1 MMTHCKT
8 RPAWAALLLA
18 TALFAPLAEAKCP
31 KTIAGVWSGLVK
43 LDSFQEGGGHT
54 DQSVALGRANFSA
67 NGTYEGSLI
76 SRNSEHPSGE
86 ISPPSPGVYTFSAT
100 TCSGQLELGGSEYR
114 FAVTNNGTMMIG
126 ILFRPEDAT
135 QKDSASFTMYRE

>member
-1 MMTHCKT
+1 MITHCNT

-18 TALFAPLAEAKCP
+18 TALFAPSAEAKCP

-43 LDSFQEGGGHT
+43 LDSFQDGVGHT
-54 DQSVALGRANFSA
+54 DQSVALARATFSA

-76 SRNSEHPSGE
+76 SRNSNDASGE
-86 ISPPSPGVYTFSAT
+86 ANPPGPGTYTFSAT
-100 TCSGQLELGGSEYR
+100 TCSGQLDLGGNDFR
-114 FAVTNNGTMMIG
+114 FVVTNNGTMMVG

-135 QKDSASFTMYRE
+135 EKDSASFTMYRE